1 MKDPNCIFCKIIA
14 KEIPSKIAFENE
26 EILAFH
32 DISPQ
37 APVHIV
43 FIPKKHI
50 VSLSDVKNEDSA
62 LLGNI
67 LVQIRDVA
75 KNLGIAE
82 NGYRVVNNTG
92 KNGGQTVFHIHF
104 HLLAERQ
111 LHWPP
116 G

>member
-1 MKDPNCIFCKIIA
+1 MNDHHCIFCKIIR

-37 APVHIV
+37 APTHIV
-43 FIPKKHI
+43 FVPKKHI
-50 VSLSDVKNEDSA
+50 KSLREIGNEDSS
-62 LLGNI
+62 LLGNM
-67 LVQIRDVA
+67 LLRIRDTA
-75 KNLGIAE
+75 KNLGFAE
-82 NGYRVVNNTG
+82 DGYRIVNNTG

-111 LHWPP
+111 LLWPP

>member
-1 MKDPNCIFCKIIA
+1 MTDPNCIFCKIIR
-14 KEIPSKIAFENE
+14 KEIPSKVVFEND
-26 EILAFH
+26 EILAFY

-50 VSLSDVKNEDSA
+50 PSLSEIENEDSH

-67 LVQIRDVA
+67 LLQIRDTA
-75 KNLGIAE
+75 KNLGFAE

-92 KNGGQTVFHIHF
+92 KNGGKLYFTFTFIF
-104 HLLAERQ
+104 
-111 LHWPP
+111 
-116 G
+116 

>member
-1 MKDPNCIFCKIIA
+1 MNDPNCIFCKIIR
-14 KEIPSKIAFENE
+14 KEIPAKIAFEDE

-50 VSLSDVKNEDSA
+50 VSLAETTNPDA
-62 LLGNI
+62 TLLGNI
-67 LVQIRDVA
+67 LVRIQETA
-75 KNLGIAE
+75 KTLGFSKK
-82 NGYRVVNNTG
+82 GYRVVNNTG
-92 KNGGQTVFHIHF
+92 TNGGQTVFHIHF
-104 HLLAERQ
+104 HLLAERRLQ
-111 LHWPP
+111 WPP

>member
-1 MKDPNCIFCKIIA
+1 MNDPNCIFCKIIR
-14 KEIPSKIAFENE
+14 KEIPSKIAFEDE

-50 VSLSDVKNEDSA
+50 TSLAQIEDGDSS
-62 LLGNI
+62 LLANV
-67 LVQIRDVA
+67 LLKIRDTA

-104 HLLAERQ
+104 HLLAERR
-111 LHWPP
+111 LLWPP

>member
-1 MKDPNCIFCKIIA
+1 MTDPNCIFCKIVR
-14 KEIPSKIAFENE
+14 KEIPSKIVFENE
-26 EILAFH
+26 ETLAFY

-50 VSLSDVKNEDSA
+50 SSLSEIENEDSN

-67 LVQIRDVA
+67 LLQIRDIA
-75 KNLGIAE
+75 KNLGFAE

-104 HLLAERQ
+104 HLLAKRQ

>member
-1 MKDPNCIFCKIIA
+1 MTDPNCIFCKIIR
-14 KEIPSKIAFENE
+14 KEIPSKVVFEND
-26 EILAFH
+26 EILAFY

-50 VSLSDVKNEDSA
+50 PSLSEIENEDSH

-67 LVQIRDVA
+67 LLQIRDIA
-75 KNLGIAE
+75 KNSGFAE

-104 HLLAERQ
+104 HLLAERR

>member
-1 MKDPNCIFCKIIA
+1 MTDPNCIFCKIIR
-14 KEIPSKIAFENE
+14 KEIPSKIVFEND
-26 EILAFH
+26 EILAFY

-50 VSLSDVKNEDSA
+50 PSLSEIENEDSH

-67 LVQIRDVA
+67 LLQIRDTA
-75 KNLGIAE
+75 KNLGFAE

-104 HLLAERQ
+104 HLLAERR

>member
-1 MKDPNCIFCKIIA
+1 MTDHHCIFCKIVR
-14 KEIPSKIAFENE
+14 KEISSKIVFENE
-26 EILAFH
+26 ETLAFY

-50 VSLSDVKNEDSA
+50 PSLSEIENEDSN

-67 LVQIRDVA
+67 LLQIRNVA
-75 KNLGIAE
+75 KNLGFAE

>member
-1 MKDPNCIFCKIIA
+1 MTDPNCIFCKIVR
-14 KEIPSKIAFENE
+14 KEIPSKIVFENE
-26 EILAFH
+26 ETLAFY
-32 DISPQ
+32 DIFPQ

-50 VSLSDVKNEDSA
+50 SSLSEIENEDSN

-67 LVQIRDVA
+67 LLQIRDIA
-75 KNLGIAE
+75 KNLGFAE